1 MSLRS
6 NVAKRKG
13 GIICVSIRGSIDVE
27 GSVALEKELAGIL
40 AAATKALILDMGGID
55 YIGSVGIRV
64 IMTAK
69 KKVEDAGGAFMV
81 TGLQPNV
88 KNVFDILHLIPLVNI
103 FGSVREAEEGLAER
117 Q

>member
-1 MSLRS
+1 M
-6 NVAKRKG
+6 AKRKG
-13 GIICVSIRGSIDVE
+13 GIVCVSIRGSIDVE
-27 GSVALEKELAGIL
+27 GSAALEKELAGIL
-40 AAATKALILDMGGID
+40 ASATKALILDMGGID

-69 KKVEDAGGAFMV
+69 KNVEGAGGDFMV

-103 FGSVREAEEGLAER
+103 FVSVKEAEDALAGR